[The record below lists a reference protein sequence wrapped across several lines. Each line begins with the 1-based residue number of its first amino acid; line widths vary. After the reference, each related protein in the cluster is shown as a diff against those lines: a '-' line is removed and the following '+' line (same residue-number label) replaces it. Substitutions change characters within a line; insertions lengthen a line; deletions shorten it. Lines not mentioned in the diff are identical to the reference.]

1 MLLAQRKD
9 KKKETIELEEP
20 CFSKTELQIK
30 GVTKVMEKQINKYKS
45 WLLITN
51 QIYPDT
57 FRNSSVANTV
67 DQFPKANH
75 THNHRK
81 PNTWDI
87 PKSYPT
93 DTHKTKETKN
103 LPNILFT
110 PQQYLLN
117 QDKSV
122 DSWIDEIDPCETS
135 NLSTIGTSQDL
146 MMTWLL

>member
-1 MLLAQRKD
+1 M
-9 KKKETIELEEP
+9 
-20 CFSKTELQIK
+20 
-30 GVTKVMEKQINKYKS
+30 
-45 WLLITN
+45 LLITN
-51 QIYPDT
+51 QIYTDT

-75 THNHRK
+75 TRNHRK

-87 PKSYPT
+87 PESYST

-103 LPNILFT
+103 LLNILFT

-122 DSWIDEIDPCETS
+122 DSWIHEIDPCETS
-135 NLSTIGTSQDL
+135 NLNTIGISQDL